1 MSLRRMRTEK
11 QVEHKNIEVEEK
23 IEVEESKV
31 GVESDNEGKE
41 KKFDEVVPGRIVKPV
56 KI

>member
-41 KKFDEVVPGRIVKPV
+41 QKFDEVVPGRIVKPV